1 MSKIFDLYKTEKSL
15 KDSIWNTPIEA
26 VDSLC
31 VKMLYELNTRLKQI
45 EDKIYMLENIQPY
58 NSAKEET
65 KYLEE
70 LKAKNLYDEGWY

>member
-1 MSKIFDLYKTEKSL
+1 VSKIFDLYKTEKSL